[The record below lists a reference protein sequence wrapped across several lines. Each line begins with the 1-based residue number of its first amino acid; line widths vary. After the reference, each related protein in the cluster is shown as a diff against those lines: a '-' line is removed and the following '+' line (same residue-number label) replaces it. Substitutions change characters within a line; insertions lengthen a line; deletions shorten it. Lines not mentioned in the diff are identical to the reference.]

1 MWQANIALTDWI
13 GWISL
18 SERKNKKD
26 EQFLQGNLA
35 KSAIF

>member
-18 SERKNKKD
+18 SEEEEEA